1 MVTRN
6 AYMSMLDDIWEK
18 IGMDEKMETVVEK
31 LKNDF
36 DEKEKIIGKYG
47 TIINDD
53 GVEDYEFI
61 ENNYESVKN
70 KAENDVEDY
79 KSKYEELK
87 EKYKKRFF
95 GKVDEI
101 KEEQEED
108 IKRDGTKQTFE
119 ELFEERED

>member
-1 MVTRN
+1 MLTRN
-6 AYMSMLDDIWEK
+6 AYMSMLDNMWEK
-18 IGMDEKMETVVEK
+18 AGMDEEMESVIER

-36 DEKEKIIGKYG
+36 DDKEKIIGKYG

-53 GVEDYEFI
+53 GVEDYEF
-61 ENNYESVKN
+61 V
-70 KAENDVEDY
+70 ENDVEDY

-119 ELFEERED
+119 ELFKERED